1 MEAEKQ
7 VKFFQGCV
15 ASAFAERDHAIMEAE
30 KAKEKEELMSQ
41 KFNDIQ
47 KRLEELVSDCLEQ
60 NRLNNA
66 LVIDQAKHEEQNE
79 TFKKVVNK
87 FYKIR
92 LPSLEGFEDA
102 SWDDK
107 CAWLL
112 HDSTEMWS
120 YNDNSTSKYISAL
133 EEELEKMRKSVD
145 NFQSKLRVG
154 LEIENH
160 LKKKVRELEKKQ
172 IHLGKMIMNGIGELR
187 HHHSVDTVYIMNLLD
202 EGRLHIQ
209 STINVLEE
217 KIGQI
222 DVREQNLGLSHRV
235 INLDINECQDVHI
248 TNDND
253 PDLVLK
259 EIKDGSLDT
268 VALKEGNTS
277 EALAQALQEK
287 VAALLLL
294 SQQEERHLLE
304 RNVNAALQK
313 KIEELQ
319 RNLLQVTNEKV
330 KVLMELARLKQE
342 YQQLQEEIGHGIQE
356 RNSLTDS
363 GEKRLFTHERD
374 GRLRNLLKKTYL
386 RRWIGTMD
394 FSGNEEEACLNIEGN
409 FANRRSSSLDFTRM
423 KIENA
428 TLKESMDSMEH
439 LTSSIHRLRLALA
452 KVKESVACE
461 GTVIG
466 MSDALGDIIY
476 EAKLLKTALGSSLP
490 ISWSAEAV
498 DTSVGESAH
507 EPSDFHGDSS
517 SEKMDSVSAAGFE
530 MVELLILAAQI
541 IKDNSTKKD
550 FVD

>member
-1 MEAEKQ
+1 MDANSAGNDLVARIQQLEHERDELHKDIEQLCTQQAGPSYLVVATKMHFQRTAGLEQEIENLKKKLAACTRDNLNLQEELSEAYRIKNMEAEKQ

-30 KAKEKEELMSQ
+30 KAKEKEELMSL

-60 NRLNNA
+60 KRLNNA

-92 LPSLEGFEDA
+92 HPSLEGFEDA

-120 YNDNSTSKYISAL
+120 YNDNSTSKYI
-133 EEELEKMRKSVD
+133 
-145 NFQSKLRVG
+145 
-154 LEIENH
+154 
-160 LKKKVRELEKKQ
+160 

-209 STINVLEE
+209 STINMLEE

-222 DVREQNLGLSHRV
+222 DVREEQNLGLSHRV
-235 INLDINECQDVHI
+235 VNLDINECQDVHI

-268 VALKEGNTS
+268 LALKEGNTS

-287 VAALLLL
+287 VSCVNLCPAILLYL
-294 SQQEERHLLE
+294 S
-304 RNVNAALQK
+304 V
-313 KIEELQ
+313 
-319 RNLLQVTNEKV
+319 
-330 KVLMELARLKQE
+330 M
-342 YQQLQEEIGHGIQE
+342 EIGHGIQE
-356 RNSLTDS
+356 RNSLMDS

-409 FANRRSSSLDFTRM
+409 FANRRSSSLDFARM

-428 TLKESMDSMEH
+428 TLKERMESMEH
-439 LTSSIHRLRLALA
+439 LTSSIRRLRLALA
-452 KVKESVACE
+452 KVKEPVACE
-461 GTVIG
+461 DTVIG
-466 MSDALGDIIY
+466 MSYTLGDIIY
-476 EAKLLKTALGSSLP
+476 EAKLLKTALGVLYPLVGQPRQLIHQLVKVPTSQVIFMGTPAVRRWILCQLQDLRWWSS
-490 ISWSAEAV
+490 
-498 DTSVGESAH
+498 
-507 EPSDFHGDSS
+507 
-517 SEKMDSVSAAGFE
+517 
-530 MVELLILAAQI
+530 
-541 IKDNSTKKD
+541 
-550 FVD
+550 